1 MKDDMRGPRD
11 RCNGKGGWKGILDSG
26 LVRYRRHR
34 LRRVVLRRDGLRT
47 AGEDGLTLQVD
58 TLYKQRP
65 TAMSNNTGKYTSVLT
80 ALLLRCNVRI
90 VVALDTIKELLPAL
104 RVPDVLNPDVH
115 PLLDVAVADNLV
127 DDDTNGTGGDVVDDT
142 SATIRAGPSQ

>member
-11 RCNGKGGWKGILDSG
+11 RCNGKGGGKGILDSG

-58 TLYKQRP
+58 TLYKRRP
-65 TAMSNNTGKYTSVLT
+65 ASMRNSTDRHTFVLT

-90 VVALDTIKELLPAL
+90 VVALDTVKELLPAL
-104 RVPDVLNPDVH
+104 RVPDVLHTDVDA
-115 PLLDVAVADNLV
+115 LLNVAVADDLV
-127 DDDTNGTGGDVVDDT
+127 DDDTDSARGHVVDDT
-142 SATIRAGPSQ
+142 STTSCMSMH

>member
-11 RCNGKGGWKGILDSG
+11 RCDGKGGGKGILDSG

-65 TAMSNNTGKYTSVLT
+65 AAMRNNTGRHTSVLT

-90 VVALDTIKELLPAL
+90 VVALDTVKELLPAL
-104 RVPDVLNPDVH
+104 RVPDVLHTDVDA
-115 PLLDVAVADNLV
+115 LLNVAVADDLV
-127 DDDTNGTGGDVVDDT
+127 DDDTDSAGGHVVDDT
-142 SATIRAGPSQ
+142 STTSCMSMH